1 MADRNFA
8 QLNYEIGA
16 DLSKLDLSINEAN
29 RLIKNFTVQAGKA
42 SKDGLAPLNAE
53 ILKLTQYRESL
64 KQIGLPNDLPNNVKR
79 STTALTSLNQVVQD
93 LPFGFIGIQNNIPN
107 LVQQFALLTKENNGF
122 RGALSAL
129 AGAIT
134 GPIGLVAGV
143 SLLTTGLTVLTQKY
157 GSLGNAL
164 QAILG
169 SQSAFNKEIQAANKS
184 YESYNESKRNSLQIT
199 NQEVAS
205 VSANIIEVNTLLKI
219 ISDQTKSY
227 DERNAAL
234 NRLKEIDKDYFGN
247 LDLEKTK
254 IEDLA
259 DAITKYTLSIKQAAI
274 TKGFEQGISST
285 SVELAKQI
293 EILNKLQQERDD
305 IARKPVKFI
314 GKADLPD
321 TRELDAATSRFNEQ
335 NKKVNELRNTFN
347 LFNTELEKSIIEE
360 NKIKAP
366 IDATNAS
373 LKKQEEAAKKAKK
386 FAEELAKLNK
396 LNAQEALRLQ
406 QDRFNREDNA
416 FEVLKN
422 AYISTLT
429 EREKELYKIQ
439 DDYENQRATLLRANI
454 DDFASIEEEKR
465 IRIQAVID
473 KYNKIDLQNDEKAA
487 KERLRIQEEIG
498 KSARNQF
505 ESTFITKKGKS
516 QQEKD
521 AKDLENTYL
530 SVGRTIF
537 SNVINPLNQLFDVVL
552 SKGEKSWQDFTASV
566 VESLKKLY
574 ARLAAA
580 AAIAGIL
587 SLASGG
593 TAAGGVG
600 FFKAFSSILGVNL
613 GGGSIANPSFGGV
626 NPGGMAMAGSVN
638 LVLRG
643 QDLVGSIN
651 RTNSQFS
658 RVG

>member
-1 MADRNFA
+1 MADRNLA

-29 RLIKNFTVQAGKA
+29 RLIKDFAKQAGSSGA
-42 SKDGLAPLNAE
+42 DGLAKLNKE
-53 ILKLTQYRESL
+53 ILRLTEYREGL

-254 IEDLA
+254 IED
-259 DAITKYTLSIKQAAI
+259 ITKAIGIYTASLKQAAI
-274 TKGFEQGISST
+274 TKGFAEGISST
-285 SVELAKQI
+285 SVELSKQV
-293 EILNKLQQERDD
+293 EILDKLQQERDD

-335 NKKVNELRNTFN
+335 NKKVNELKNTLS
-347 LFNTELEKSIIEE
+347 LFNAELDKSIIEE
-360 NKIKAP
+360 NRIKAP
-366 IDATNAS
+366 IDAANAA

-386 FAEELAKLNK
+386 FAEDLAKLNK
-396 LNAQEALRLQ
+396 LNAEEALRLQ
-406 QDRFNREDNA
+406 QDRFNREDAA
-416 FEVLKN
+416 FKVLSE

-429 EREKELYKIQ
+429 DRKKEEFKINQ
-439 DDYENQRATLLRANI
+439 DYEDKRSTLLRANKF
-454 DDFASIEEEKR
+454 DFSAIEEEVR
-465 IRIQAVID
+465 IKMKEVDD
-473 KYNKIDLQNDEKAA
+473 KYNQISLKDAEKAA

-505 ESTFITKKGKS
+505 ESTFIAKKGKS
-516 QQEKD
+516 QQEED
-521 AKDLENTYL
+521 AKALEESYL
-530 SVGRTIF
+530 SIGKAIF
-537 SNVINPLNQLFDVVL
+537 NNVINPLNQLFDVVL

-613 GGGSIANPSFGGV
+613 GGGSVANPSFGGV
-626 NPGGMAMAGSVN
+626 QPGGMQMAGSVN
-638 LVLRG
+638 MVLRG
-643 QDLVGSIN
+643 QDLVGSLN